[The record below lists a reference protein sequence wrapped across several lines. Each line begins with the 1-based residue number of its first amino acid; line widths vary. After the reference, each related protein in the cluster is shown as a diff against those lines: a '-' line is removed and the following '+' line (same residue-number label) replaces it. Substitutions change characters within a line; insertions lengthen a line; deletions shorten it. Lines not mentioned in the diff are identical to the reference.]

1 MKNSK
6 EYGAKLKKVFQSWKR
21 QGSDCEPVTYE
32 DPIEALVVGLISEMY
47 PEAEAKKI
55 YKRIQSHFVD
65 LNDLRVARSE
75 EILEVMGDHSPQ
87 AQTAAQTLT
96 RMLNQICDRYDALS
110 LISLRN
116 LGKRQGRKAVED
128 IEGVTRFAA
137 DYCFLTALGGHAIP
151 LTGKMKEYLIR
162 EEMIHPEATEEEIH
176 GFLERQIAAADGW
189 LFYSLL
195 RAAAEGTLSSAEKG
209 RSADS
214 DAKNKKKPKQ
224 SKRKDSAKK

>member
-6 EYGAKLKKVFQSWKR
+6 EYGAKLKKVFQGWKR
-21 QGSDCEPVTYE
+21 QWPDCEPVTHE
-32 DPIEALVVGLISEMY
+32 DPIEALVVGLISELY
-47 PEAEAKKI
+47 PETEAKKI

-96 RMLNQICDRYDALS
+96 RMLNHICDRYDALS
-110 LISLRN
+110 LVSLRN

-128 IEGVTRFAA
+128 IEGVSRFAA

-151 LTGKMKEYLIR
+151 LTGKMKEYLIQ
-162 EEMIHPEATEEEIH
+162 EEMIHPEAAEEEIH
-176 GFLERQIAAADGW
+176 GFLERQIAASDGW

-195 RAAAEGTLSSAEKG
+195 RAAAEGTLPSAEKS

-214 DAKNKKKPKQ
+214 NAKKKKPKL